1 MHLLSLRTKFLSKF
15 SIFVLVF
22 VLAIFS
28 NAAMASD
35 PLDSDKGSDTENLS
49 VMDGTEDGDE
59 DEQDIGSVDL
69 ASVISS
75 TPPQELKTH
84 LIKYRDN
91 AGRNY
96 LHLIRLDQFD
106 LFTDTVGDDV
116 VVGDLLLEYVKDSRS
131 FDRFLSQEPINYRF
145 TSLVTAS
152 RSDPDDTVLMAENDT
167 VLMALAM
174 RDPETTKKLTT
185 LRMKGVDIDQE
196 DVYGNT
202 AESIDADWNKHDLPY
217 FVVARNPNMARYRS
231 QGFSNALWQDI
242 LMGQY
247 PLYIRKLIGD
257 QGDTLEPFDFAS
269 IAFETVATQHPQTGV
284 HTAFLLM
291 ENSSNDVE
299 RVKANE
305 LWRGFFKAHDTLLSA
320 EDAAQAQKLPLSGR
334 ILSVVA
340 DHQYNQDLPEA
351 TVQLITGTSRFGVK
365 YRKATEDEAET
376 YVWGIRKYVMQ
387 LLSNDSDSDFRT
399 NVDHLKT
406 ALQRRPFKV
415 VTEDKMHRLM
425 RHHLKCTVVA
435 LYSLNEF
442 DKGSATAP
450 RAQKLNEDEIFDFID
465 GTLTGWPNEASIN
478 SKALFANVRGHLS
491 ADSEALD
498 F

>member
-1 MHLLSLRTKFLSKF
+1 MHLSDFRTKFLSKL
-15 SIFVLVF
+15 SIFILAF

-35 PLDSDKGSDTENLS
+35 PSDSDKGSDSENSS
-49 VMDGTEDGDE
+49 VMDGTEDE

-75 TPPQELKTH
+75 TSPKELKTH
-84 LIKYRDN
+84 LIKHRDA

-106 LFTDTVGDDV
+106 LFADTVVDDV
-116 VVGDLLLEYVKDSRS
+116 IVGDLLLEDVKDSRP
-131 FDRFLSQEPINYRF
+131 FDRFLSQEPINLRF

-152 RSDPDDTVLMAENDT
+152 RNDPDDTVLVAENDT

-185 LRMKGVDIDQE
+185 LREKGVDIDQE

-202 AESIDADWNKHDLPY
+202 AESIDADWDKHDLPY

-242 LMGQY
+242 LMDQY
-247 PLYIRKLIGD
+247 PLYIRKLRGD
-257 QGDTLEPFDFAS
+257 QEGTLEPFDFAS

-291 ENSSNDVE
+291 EDSSNDVE

-320 EDAAQAQKLPLSGR
+320 EEAKEAQKLPLSGR

-340 DHQYNQDLPEA
+340 NHQYNQDLPDA
-351 TVQLITGTSRFGVK
+351 AVQLITGTSRFGVK

-376 YVWGIRKYVMQ
+376 YVWGIRNYVHSFVSANSTENFEDSAY
-387 LLSNDSDSDFRT
+387 LLKGVFSRAP
-399 NVDHLKT
+399 LK
-406 ALQRRPFKV
+406 QIMK
-415 VTEDKMHRLM
+415 DKEHWLV
-425 RHHLKCTVVA
+425 RHQLKCTVVA
-435 LYSLNEF
+435 LYSLNELY
-442 DKGSATAP
+442 DKYSSSP
-450 RAQKLNEDEIFDFID
+450 RTQKLDEDEIFDLMD
-465 GTLTGWPNEASIN
+465 TTLAGWPNEASIN
-478 SKALFANVRGHLS
+478 SRALFANVKGHLS
-491 ADSEALD
+491 ADSEVLD